1 METETASNRKLWRS
15 NVDASTRRIKITARK
30 RPRRRPATI
39 GVAVLALLAASTVPS
54 VAETTTTEAPATS
67 TETSVEESTTTTTA
81 TPATL
86 SADERRRR
94 AEAAGNLDEARAAD
108 EEIAAGLQ
116 AINETAQETQSKID
130 AARSRLEAARRT
142 LETTSAELD
151 ESDEERAAI
160 EQKLLAQAVE
170 GFKTGDDEPSVFFTD
185 RNMNRAVRQTQ
196 LLEQANTS
204 TADLLEQ
211 LRGLNE
217 DQRVAKAEAEAA
229 EQDAAVSEAELQ
241 AELDRL
247 REQEA
252 VQLRLRSE
260 AQARIA
266 RWESELSA
274 YAAEDQAIQR
284 LIAQGRGGSSGT
296 SAPATPL
303 PREPSSLGYQWPI
316 NGTVTSPYGYR
327 IHPIYG
333 TRKLHTGLDIG
344 APRGTP
350 IAAATDGVVIFAG
363 SRGGYGS
370 TVIVDHGD
378 GLSSLYAH
386 MSQINA
392 SEGTTVRRGDIVGLV
407 GATGTAT
414 GNHLHFEIRNNGS
427 PTNPAPFLP

>member
-1 METETASNRKLWRS
+1 MLAFVATA
-15 NVDASTRRIKITARK
+15 TF
-30 RPRRRPATI
+30 
-39 GVAVLALLAASTVPS
+39 PS
-54 VAETTTTEAPATS
+54 GAETSTTEAPTTS
-67 TETSVEESTTTTTA
+67 TETSTTAPDTTAAEESTTTTA
-81 TPATL
+81 APAAPATL

-94 AEAAGNLDEARAAD
+94 AAAAGNLNEARAAD

-142 LETTSAELD
+142 LETTSAELE
-151 ESDEERAAI
+151 ESDGERAAI
-160 EQKLLAQAVE
+160 EEKLLAQAVE

-217 DQRVAKAEAEAA
+217 DRRVAQAEAEQA
-229 EQDAAVSEAELQ
+229 ERDAAASEAELE
-241 AELDRL
+241 AELERL
-247 REQEA
+247 REQET

-274 YAAEDQAIQR
+274 YAAEDAEIQR
-284 LIAQGRGGSSGT
+284 LIAQGRSGSTGT
-296 SAPATPL
+296 PAPATPL

-327 IHPIYG
+327 IHPVYG

-350 IAAATDGVVIFAG
+350 IAATTDGVVIFAG

-386 MSQINA
+386 MSQINV

-414 GNHLHFEIRNNGS
+414 GNHLHFEIRNNGT
-427 PTNPAPFLP
+427 PTNPRPFLP

>member
-1 METETASNRKLWRS
+1 M
-15 NVDASTRRIKITARK
+15 
-30 RPRRRPATI
+30 
-39 GVAVLALLAASTVPS
+39 VALAIAASVFPS
-54 VAETTTTEAPATS
+54 GAETTTTAPADDS
-67 TETSVEESTTTTTA
+67 STTVEDESATTSMA
-81 TPATL
+81 TPTTL
-86 SADERRRR
+86 SAEDRRRR
-94 AEAAGNLDEARAAD
+94 AAAAGNLNEARAAD
-108 EEIAAGLQ
+108 EEILAGLQ

-130 AARSRLEAARRT
+130 AARSRLDVARST
-142 LETTSAELD
+142 LETASVELAA
-151 ESDEERAAI
+151 SDEEQASI
-160 EQKLLAQAVE
+160 EEKLLAQAVE
-170 GFKTGDDEPSVFFTD
+170 GFKTGDDDPGVFFTD

-204 TADLLEQ
+204 TADLLEH
-211 LRGLNE
+211 LRGIYE
-217 DQRVAKAEAEAA
+217 DRRVAQLEAEEA
-229 EQDAAVSEAELQ
+229 ERDAAAIEAELQ
-241 AELDRL
+241 AELEQL

-274 YAAEDQAIQR
+274 YAAEDEAIQR
-284 LIAQGRGGSSGT
+284 LINQGRSGSAAT
-296 SAPATPL
+296 PAPATPL
-303 PREPSSLGYQWPI
+303 PREPSALGYQWPI

-327 IHPIYG
+327 VHPVYG

-350 IAAATDGVVIFAG
+350 IAATTNGVVIFAG
-363 SRGGYGS
+363 YRGGYGQ

-392 SEGTTVRRGDIVGLV
+392 AEGAVVQRGDIVGLV

-414 GNHLHFEIRNNGS
+414 GNHLHFEIRHDGT
-427 PTNPAPFLP
+427 PTNPTAFLP